1 MVVLT
6 TQDVEVTETLQV
18 LDHTVVVVE
27 HTVLTVTLVEQEV
40 WEEMDLVVL

>member
-1 MVVLT
+1 VAVLV

-27 HTVLTVTLVEQEV
+27 HTVVTVTLVEQEV
-40 WEEMDLVVL
+40 WEEMDQVVL